1 MMIRKRK
8 KGEKGEEQREERGG
22 TENKK
27 TGTSRITAKMVSK
40 SEGTKNI
47 QTREK

>member
-8 KGEKGEEQREERGG
+8 KGEKGEEQREEREG

-27 TGTSRITAKMVSK
+27 TGTSRKTGKIVSK
-40 SEGTKNI
+40 SKGTKNI
-47 QTREK
+47 